1 MEGMQQWALLVMLDL
16 LKGWPVVQVS
26 CHVPTAVVSFRA
38 KRGSLSMV
46 TACSRRPTIKIM
58 CLSRE
63 GKHAGTEKKVLLA
76 RGQIIML
83 EAGIVVN
90 SNTLAEKLLGR
101 SSEAIK
107 KMRQSEEYKRIL

>member
-1 MEGMQQWALLVMLDL
+1 MGTPSDARPAQRVASGAGLLPCPDC
-16 LKGWPVVQVS
+16 GREFQG
-26 CHVPTAVVSFRA
+26 RA
-38 KRGSLSMV
+38 GSLSMV

-90 SNTLAEKLLGR
+90 SNTLAEKLLG
-101 SSEAIK
+101 
-107 KMRQSEEYKRIL
+107 